1 MDEVARHTRQ
11 TALER
16 VLSDLGLLCWRRPWH
31 VLAIWLLAVILSSVA
46 ISQTSDRLLSGS
58 GRIEGSMS
66 DRVDRLLSSDFGV
79 EDGQALILTFRSPIL
94 DANPDALDDFLSQVT
109 DRLVAVPSVSD
120 VAAAEQLVERRRDDQ
135 GQALLIEMATDSA
148 LATEQEVPE
157 IRAVVREIGKEIPDL
172 DWAITGRAALNY
184 DINIFSAQD
193 SAASELRALP
203 LALLVLL
210 YAFGAIIS
218 ALLPILLAVAA
229 RTAAFAT
236 ILFVAGVWEVSN
248 LAQSIVTMLSIAL
261 GIDYSL
267 FVYHRYRRALG
278 SQSTSGTSDK
288 RDREGALREAM
299 SHSGKVVVYS
309 GIAVAIGMG
318 ALFLTPLMQTRSI
331 GLGGLGAVIF
341 SMAAALTLLPALLA
355 LLGERLL
362 DWPSIPAF
370 RQAEDRGREFWA
382 ISAQK
387 LVEHPFAA
395 ITASLAVLGLL
406 AAPAMRTNFG
416 FPEDDFLPAEIES
429 VKGLQM
435 LANMEMKGVA
445 SPLFVV
451 VSDSSGGKVIT
462 RDREAAL
469 EKFAAR
475 LQNDPRVEEIFAPRL
490 SATPSL
496 SPFPMPSTDAFV
508 SRDGDHIL
516 FRTIP
521 RSSTDLKSLRIL
533 AKEVRGWIEAPGLE
547 VEVGGQAQFY
557 NDFDEGMRASFTP
570 VVLIVLAMSGL
581 ALLLLLRAPLA
592 ALKAIALNLLSV
604 AAGYGAV
611 VFVFQ
616 LGYGG
621 AIFGLAEPTEMIP
634 TSVPIVI
641 FGVLFGLSLDYEI
654 FLISRIRDIF
664 LECGDNIRSI
674 VAGVSETASVI
685 TSAALIMAVVFG
697 AFSFS
702 RIVILQMVGLGLA
715 VAIVV
720 DALVIRAALGPA
732 LMTVAGRWNWW
743 PLVPRTG
750 R

>member
-1 MDEVARHTRQ
+1 MNKVAKHIRQ
-11 TALER
+11 AGLEGAL
-16 VLSDLGLLCWRRPWH
+16 SALGMLCWRRPWH
-31 VLAIWLLAVILSSVA
+31 VLSIWLFAALLASVA
-46 ISQTSDRLLSGS
+46 ISQTSDRLLNGS

-66 DRVDRLLSSDFGV
+66 DRVDRLLSGDFGV
-79 EDGQALILTFRSPIL
+79 EDSQALILTFRSPSL
-94 DANPDALDDFLSQVT
+94 DASPDALDDFLNHVT
-109 DRLVAVPSVSD
+109 DELIAVPSVSD
-120 VAAAEQLVERRRDDQ
+120 VATAEQLVERRRDDQ
-135 GQALLIEMATDSA
+135 GHALLIEMATDGA
-148 LATEQEVPE
+148 VATEQEVPR
-157 IRAVVREIGKEIPDL
+157 IRAVVKESSKDL
-172 DWAITGRAALNY
+172 QDFDSAVTGRAALNY

-193 SAASELRALP
+193 SATSELRALP

-210 YAFGAIIS
+210 YAFGAVVS
-218 ALLPILLAVAA
+218 ASLPILLAVAT
-229 RTAAFAT
+229 RTLAFAA
-236 ILFVAGVWEVSN
+236 ILIVAGTWEVSN

-267 FVYHRYRRALG
+267 FVYHRYRQALG
-278 SQSTSGTSDK
+278 NQPVSPNSIEG
-288 RDREGALREAM
+288 DREGALREAM
-299 SHSGKVVVYS
+299 SQSGKVVVYS

-362 DWPSIPAF
+362 DWPSTPAF
-370 RQAEDRGREFWA
+370 RHAEDRGREFWA
-382 ISAQK
+382 SWAQR
-387 LVEHPFAA
+387 LVRHPYAA
-395 ITASLAVLGLL
+395 IAASLAILGLL
-406 AAPAMRTNFG
+406 SAPAMRTNFG
-416 FPEDDFLPAEIES
+416 FPEDDFLPAELES

-435 LANMEMKGVA
+435 LEAMEMKGVA

-451 VSDSSGGKVIT
+451 VSDSSGGRVIT
-462 RDREAAL
+462 NERGPAL
-469 EKFAAR
+469 RKFATW
-475 LQNDPRVEEIFAPRL
+475 LQDDPRVEEVFAPRL

-496 SPFPMPSTDAFV
+496 TPFPMPSTNAFI
-508 SRDGDHIL
+508 SRDGDRIL
-516 FRTIP
+516 FRAIP
-521 RSSTDLKSLRIL
+521 RSNTDLKSLRVL
-533 AKEVRGWIEAPGLE
+533 AKELRGWIELPGLE

-557 NDFDEGMRASFTP
+557 NDFDEGMRASFAP
-570 VVLIVLAMSGL
+570 VVLTVLAMSGL

-604 AAGYGAV
+604 ASGYGAV

-616 LGYGG
+616 LGHGG
-621 AIFGLAEPTEMIP
+621 AIFGVAEPTEMIP

-654 FLISRIRDIF
+654 FLISRIKDIF
-664 LECGDNIRSI
+664 LRCGDNTRSI

-720 DALVIRAALGPA
+720 DALVIRAVLGPA

-743 PLVPRTG
+743 PLIPKSG
-750 R
+750 S

>member
-1 MDEVARHTRQ
+1 MSEGAKHVRQ
-11 TALER
+11 AGLEGAL
-16 VLSDLGLLCWRRPWH
+16 SALGMLCWRRPWH
-31 VLAIWLLAVILSSVA
+31 VLAIWLFAILLASIT

-66 DRVDRLLSSDFGV
+66 DRVDRLLSGEFGV
-79 EDGQALILTFRSPIL
+79 EDGQALILTFRSPSL
-94 DANPDALDDFLSQVT
+94 DASPDAFDDFLDNVT
-109 DRLVAVPSVSD
+109 DELISVPSVAD
-120 VAAAEQLVERRRDDQ
+120 VATAEELVERRRDGQ
-135 GQALLIEMATDSA
+135 GHALLIEMATDGA
-148 LATEQEVPE
+148 LATEQEVPK
-157 IRAVVREIGKEIPDL
+157 IRAVVKEAGKDL
-172 DWAITGRAALNY
+172 QDFDWAITGRAALNY
-184 DINIFSAQD
+184 DINIFSVRD
-193 SAASELRALP
+193 SAASEMRALP

-210 YAFGAIIS
+210 YAFGAVVS
-218 ALLPILLAVAA
+218 ASLPILLAVAA
-229 RTAAFAT
+229 RTVAFAS
-236 ILFVAGVWEVSN
+236 ILIAAGTWEVSN

-267 FVYHRYRRALG
+267 FVYHRYRHALRNHSDTRN
-278 SQSTSGTSDK
+278 SQTG
-288 RDREGALREAM
+288 DRERALREAM
-299 SHSGKVVVYS
+299 SQSGKVVVFS
-309 GIAVAIGMG
+309 GIAVSIGMG

-362 DWPSIPAF
+362 DWPSIPVF
-370 RQAEDRGREFWA
+370 RHAEDRGGDFWA
-382 ISAQK
+382 RWAQQ
-387 LVEHPFAA
+387 LVGHPYAG
-395 ITASLAVLGLL
+395 IVASLALLGLL
-406 AAPAMRTNFG
+406 SAPALRTNFG
-416 FPEDDFLPAEIES
+416 FPEDDFLPAELES

-435 LANMEMKGVA
+435 LEDMEMKGVA

-451 VSDSSGGKVIT
+451 VSDSSGGRVIT
-462 RDREAAL
+462 KEREAVL
-469 EKFAAR
+469 RRFAAQ
-475 LQNDPRVEEIFAPRL
+475 LQDDPRVEEIFAPRL

-496 SPFPMPSTDAFV
+496 TPFPMPSTDAFV
-508 SRDGDHIL
+508 SRDEDRIL
-516 FRTIP
+516 FRAIP
-521 RSSTDLKSLRIL
+521 RSSTDLKSLRVL
-533 AKEVRGWIEAPGLE
+533 AKELRGWIEVPGLE

-557 NDFDEGMRASFTP
+557 NDFDEGMRASFAP
-570 VVLIVLAMSGL
+570 VVLTVLAMSGL

-616 LGYGG
+616 LGHGG
-621 AIFGLAEPTEMIP
+621 AIFGLAGPAEMIP

-654 FLISRIRDIF
+654 FLISRIKDIF
-664 LECGDNIRSI
+664 LERGDNIRSI

-720 DALVIRAALGPA
+720 DAVVIRAVLGPA
-732 LMTVAGRWNWW
+732 LMTIAGRWNWW
-743 PLVPRTG
+743 PLVPKSG
-750 R
+750 C

>member
-1 MDEVARHTRQ
+1 MSEETEHTPQ
-11 TALER
+11 AGLER
-16 VLSDLGLLCWRRPWH
+16 ALSALGALCWRRPWH
-31 VLAIWLLAVILSSVA
+31 VLATWLFAVLLASVI
-46 ISQTSDRLLSGS
+46 ITQTSDRLLSGS

-79 EDGQALILTFRSPIL
+79 EDGQALILAFRSPSL
-94 DANPDALDDFLSQVT
+94 DANPDALDDFVDQLT
-109 DRLVAVPSVSD
+109 DELIAVPSVSD

-135 GQALLIEMATDSA
+135 GHALLIEMATDGS
-148 LATEQEVPE
+148 LATEQEVPK
-157 IRAVVREIGKEIPDL
+157 IRAAVLRTGKEIPDF
-172 DWAITGRAALNY
+172 DWAVTGRAALNY

-210 YAFGAIIS
+210 YGFGAIVS
-218 ALLPILLAVAA
+218 ASLPILLAVAA
-229 RTAAFAT
+229 RTVAFAA
-236 ILFVAGVWEVSN
+236 ILIVAGIWEVSN

-267 FVYHRYRRALG
+267 FVYHRYRYALG
-278 SQSTSGTSDK
+278 SLPASGTSHDG
-288 RDREGALREAM
+288 DREGALREAM
-299 SHSGKVVVYS
+299 SQSGKVVVYS

-341 SMAAALTLLPALLA
+341 SMAAAMTLLPALLA

-370 RQAEDRGREFWA
+370 RHVEDRGREFWA
-382 ISAQK
+382 SWAQK
-387 LVEHPFAA
+387 LVGHPFVA
-395 ITASLAVLGLL
+395 IAASLALLGLL
-406 AAPAMRTNFG
+406 AAPALRTNFG
-416 FPEDDFLPAEIES
+416 FPEDDFLPAELES

-435 LANMEMKGVA
+435 LEAMEMKGVA

-462 RDREAAL
+462 KEREAAL
-469 EKFAAR
+469 EKFAGR
-475 LQNDPRVEEIFAPRL
+475 LQNDTRVEEIFAPRL
-490 SATPSL
+490 SATPSF
-496 SPFPMPSTDAFV
+496 SPFPMPSADAFV
-508 SRDGDHIL
+508 SKDGDRIL

-521 RSSTDLKSLRIL
+521 RSSTDLKSLRVL
-533 AKEVRGWIEAPGLE
+533 AKELRGWIKAPGLE

-557 NDFDEGMRASFTP
+557 NDFDEGMRASFAP
-570 VVLIVLAMSGL
+570 VVLTVLAMSGL

-616 LGYGG
+616 LGHGG
-621 AIFGLAEPTEMIP
+621 AIFGLAEPTGMIP

-654 FLISRIRDIF
+654 FLISRIKDIF
-664 LECGDNIRSI
+664 LGCGDNIRSI

-720 DALVIRAALGPA
+720 DALVIRAVLGPA

-743 PLVPRTG
+743 PLVPRSVS
-750 R
+750 